1 MFNKL
6 KKYGWF
12 FILIPGVLS
21 WFGFRPDHLIT
32 PPTNGRFCSGAHQSF
47 LPGEVIV
54 YKIYYNWNF
63 VWIPA
68 GEVTFKVSDQ
78 GDFYKLSAVGRTYAS
93 YEWFFKVRDYFEA
106 IVDKGTLLPTS
117 SIRDIHE
124 GKYTRYNKTE
134 FNQSK
139 PMIKYTWGK
148 TKHDLQKSGVFT
160 PVDCTHDVLSII
172 YALRN
177 ADFET
182 WKQQTNKSLGIFLDN
197 DYWPVNI
204 TNMGKEVKKIH
215 NLGKYPTIHLSP
227 ETIAGS
233 VFKEGDRMHVWSSDD
248 ANRIPL
254 LIESPVSV
262 GSIKVVIHKWS
273 GLKHPSVLTKTGPE

>member
-1 MFNKL
+1 MLSKV
-6 KKYGWF
+6 KKYRLLF
-12 FILIPGVLS
+12 VMIPGILT
-21 WFGFRPDHLIT
+21 WLGFRPGQPDT
-32 PPTNGRFCSGAHQSF
+32 PSTNGRFCTGVHQSF
-47 LPGEVIV
+47 LAGEVIV
-54 YKIYYNWNF
+54 YKIFYNWNF

-68 GEVTFKVSDQ
+68 GEVMFKVSDQ
-78 GDFYKLSAVGRTYAS
+78 GEFFKLSATGRTYPS

-106 IVDKGTLLPTS
+106 VVDKNTLLPIS
-117 SIRDIHE
+117 SVRDIHE

-134 FNQSK
+134 FDQSQ
-139 PMIKYTWGK
+139 PIIKYTWGK
-148 TKHDLQKSGVFT
+148 TKQGLQKSGVYT
-160 PVDCTHDVLSII
+160 PVDCTHDILSII

-177 ADFET
+177 ADFAT

-204 TNMGKEVKKIH
+204 THMGKEVKRIH
-215 NLGKYPTIHLSP
+215 GLGKYPTIHLSP

-248 ANRIPL
+248 GNRIPL

-262 GSIKVVIHKWS
+262 GSVKIVIHKWS
-273 GLKHPSVLTKTGPE
+273 GLKHPFVLTKAATQ